1 MTGVVGREGDRASEL
16 ELERL
21 GDELSRLGME
31 LGCRDITVT
40 LGPPHEGE
48 GDGGQV
54 LEVLNRRLVGNGKPA
69 GAVTRVWRQAGRFW
83 WEAGE
88 ENLGSEEGIRQ
99 AADRIAAAL
108 QWSRQALNL
117 PAPQPEPGSP

>member
-83 WEAGE
+83 WEGGE
-88 ENLGSEEGIRQ
+88 IEALGSEEGIRQ

-108 QWSRQALNL
+108 QWSRHAL
-117 PAPQPEPGSP
+117 